1 MTSIMNLSE
10 DTMEFIPFLSIQEA
24 SNLSITNKIYKHMVK
39 QFYRGNLSR
48 IKCSLKEYTITF
60 PNATFANLRHL
71 DMVDDDFKYL
81 SMFRTLYIDENRAIT
96 NRGIQ
101 KLIKMKDLTVRNCSN
116 IGDGLCNLTSLIRLE
131 IYNLHKLTDEGL
143 KNLTN
148 VEELHMTF
156 GNITDIG
163 ISYLVNVKKM
173 HLLSCDNITFKNVFL
188 PKLELL
194 SLCNIQIT
202 DENFVSLSNLL
213 NISIY
218 GCKINGNG
226 LQYLTKCKIIT
237 IYQSPIIDDEL
248 DYLYTLKDLTQV
260 NIYRCNLITR
270 NKKKELKTVFG
281 NKCNTD

>member
-1 MTSIMNLSE
+1 MNLSE